1 MDCLHRLVLG
11 KRRGRQVRQQTI
23 QDWLAGQRVSDVMRR
38 DYTGVS
44 PDSTL
49 EQLVNEHIWTSLT
62 HPRSSEHPLGRR
74 TG

>member
-49 EQLVNEHIWTSLT
+49 E
-62 HPRSSEHPLGRR
+62 
-74 TG
+74 